1 MNGVIQQESRIF
13 GSVMPKGTAVAGEL
27 RAGGV
32 LGGISAGSAETGGT
46 VQPKS
51 AIEGTVATP
60 RARMALSVRSNGILG
75 GASVNGLAVRRPD
88 YIFSEGDVNGA
99 FAAMPVD
106 TGITQHVPI
115 HGLHDISFDGDV
127 GHLTQ
132 SDTILVLNCGT
143 STEVI

>member
-1 MNGVIQQESRIF
+1 MNGVIQQESRMF

-32 LGGISAGSAETGGT
+32 LSGINTGTAQTGGT
-46 VQPKS
+46 VQAKS
-51 AIEGTVATP
+51 SVTGTVTTP
-60 RARMALSVRSNGILG
+60 RARMAAAVVSNGVLG
-75 GASVNGLAVRRPD
+75 GASVNGLIVRRPD
-88 YIFSEGDVNGA
+88 YIFSEGDVPGA
-99 FAAMPVD
+99 FAAAAVD

-115 HGLHDISFDGDV
+115 HGLHDIAFDGDV

-132 SDTILVLNCGT
+132 SDTLLVLNCGT